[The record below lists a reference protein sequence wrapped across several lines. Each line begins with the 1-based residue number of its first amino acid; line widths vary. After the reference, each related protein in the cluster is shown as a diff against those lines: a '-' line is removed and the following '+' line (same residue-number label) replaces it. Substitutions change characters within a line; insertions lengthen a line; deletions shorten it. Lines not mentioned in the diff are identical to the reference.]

1 MNAILFQLVSVFHD
15 VSVFHLVSRNARSG
29 SEMKHRLQIPL
40 GEIEFAD
47 KLCHKCMLTMAE
59 HNMTRLIECVPNF
72 SEGQDMAVIRQI
84 TDEIEKIDGVKLL
97 DVDPGATTNRTVVTF
112 VGTPDEV
119 VEAAFQAVRKAQEL
133 IDMRSH
139 KGDHPR
145 FGATD
150 VCPLVPVSGITMEE
164 TAEYARRL
172 GQRIGEELG
181 IPVYLYENAA
191 ASEVRRNLAN
201 CREGEYEGLKDRIT
215 TAEWR
220 PDFGPA
226 DFTESVARSGATA
239 VGARDF
245 LIAVNFN
252 LNTTS
257 TRRAN
262 AIAFDVRE
270 KGRPKRE
277 GHPITGKPILDERG
291 EPVMI
296 PGTLKGTKAIGWYIE
311 EYGIAQVSMNIT
323 NLAETTLHV
332 AFDEVSS
339 KAAARGIRVTGLE
352 IVGLVP
358 KAAIID
364 AGKHYL
370 TKQSRSH
377 GIAESEIVKIA
388 IRSMGLDDLK
398 PWNPQE
404 KIIEYVL
411 AAENT
416 GKRLVDMTCREFAE
430 ETASESPA
438 PGGGSISAYMGALG
452 AALAAMVA
460 NLSSHKAGWDERW
473 EEFSDWAVK
482 AQELKED
489 LLRLVD
495 EDTESFNRVMAAFG
509 LPKGTDEEKA
519 ARFEAIQEAT
529 RYATEVPFRTMER
542 ACDSFEV
549 IKAMAEH
556 GNPNSVTD
564 AGVGALCARS
574 AVLGAFLNVKI
585 NAAGLKDKDF
595 AADILARGSE
605 IERRAIEQEAQIMEI
620 VNGKICK

>member
-1 MNAILFQLVSVFHD
+1 
-15 VSVFHLVSRNARSG
+15 
-29 SEMKHRLQIPL
+29 MKHRLQIPL
-40 GEIEFAD
+40 GEIEFAG
-47 KLCHKCMLTMAE
+47 KLCHKCMLRMAE

-72 SEGQDMAVIRQI
+72 SEGRDMAVIRQI
-84 TDEIEKIDGVKLL
+84 TGEIERIDGVKLL

-133 IDMRSH
+133 IDMRRH

-150 VCPLVPVSGITMEE
+150 VCPLVPVSGISMKE
-164 TAEYARRL
+164 TAEYARKL

-181 IPVYLYENAA
+181 IPIYLYENAA
-191 ASEVRRNLAN
+191 SSEVRRNLAN

-226 DFTESVARSGATA
+226 EFKESVARSGATA

-296 PGTLKGTKAIGWYIE
+296 PGTLKGTKAIGWFIE

-323 NLAETTLHV
+323 NLSETPLHV

-358 KAAIID
+358 RAAIID

-398 PWNPQE
+398 PWKPQE

-411 AAENT
+411 AAEAAGT
-416 GKRLVDMTCREFAE
+416 RLIDMTCREFAE

-438 PGGGSISAYMGALG
+438 PGGGSISAYLGALG

-482 AQELKED
+482 AQEMKED

-519 ARFEAIQEAT
+519 ARTAAIQEAT

-549 IKAMAEH
+549 IRAMAEH

-574 AVLGAFLNVKI
+574 AVIGAFLNVKI

-595 AADILARGSE
+595 AADLLTRGAE
-605 IERRAIEQEAQIMEI
+605 IERQANEKEAEILAI
-620 VNGKICK
+620 VNGKI